1 MPAGTPAQIAED
13 YLTAFY
19 TGDFGR
25 ARDLVAET
33 FAFSG
38 PFLQAE
44 GRDAFFDGAQ
54 GLKNI
59 VRGHRTV
66 RQWSDGED
74 VCTVHEVELQTPAG
88 QGVVLMSEWHTVR
101 EGRLAAGQVVFDT
114 ARFRALLPA

>member
-1 MPAGTPAQIAED
+1 MSAGTPAQIAED

-19 TGDFGR
+19 TGDFAR

-33 FAFSG
+33 FTFRG
-38 PFLQAE
+38 PFLQVD
-44 GRDAFFDGAQ
+44 GRAAFFEGAQ

-66 RQWSDGED
+66 KQWSDAGD
-74 VCTVHEVELQTPAG
+74 VCTLHEVQLQTAAG
-88 QGVVLMSEWHTVR
+88 CGSVLMSEWHTVR